1 MNDRSRGLESMPI
14 DGDAWDFGAAGGD
27 FGNDVPPPRI
37 TLLDAMLPG
46 LRDELERGKPPIQW
60 TPAPEPWGAFACRP
74 HTVMVIGSPPATG
87 KTSLVLDVVTRM
99 QLRYQD
105 LRVLVASNEMRTAVM
120 TERIASMH
128 SGIQYGLLRNRD
140 RSGYTAEDIE
150 RASQVLSR
158 MGDRLAFVERPFTL
172 EQVHHAAREHRADI
186 VIVDFLQATG
196 TAGSGTDVQQG
207 VASVMRSL
215 RALADSGPCVITTAA
230 MSRQGIAHSRSRVG
244 RTDVNETDMGVFLH
258 ASEIEHEADSAYL
271 LLAESG
277 AKVAVSPDEP
287 YEPIRMWLQCV
298 KARDEAK
305 VHVPLWF
312 DGRIQAFSL
321 RDVKKATG
329 PSGGSSNPRKPSP
342 ASNSPANTTTKV
354 TKPEKEENN
363 GPWLT

>member
-1 MNDRSRGLESMPI
+1 MSERSQSFEAVSM
-14 DGDAWDFGAAGGD
+14 DDDAWDFGAAGGD
-27 FGNDVPPPRI
+27 FGNDVPPPRV

-46 LRDELERGKPPIQW
+46 LRDELERGEPPSQW

-87 KTSLVLDVVTRM
+87 KTSLVLNVVTRM
-99 QLRYQD
+99 QLRYPE
-105 LRVLVASNEMRTAVM
+105 LRALVASNEMRTAVM

-150 RASQVLSR
+150 RASKVLSR

-196 TAGSGTDVQQG
+196 TTGSGTDVQHG

-321 RDVKKATG
+321 RDVKKPTD
-329 PSGGSSNPRKPSP
+329 PKR
-342 ASNSPANTTTKV
+342 SPANLEKSSPAANAPGTATTRATKS
-354 TKPEKEENN
+354 KEEKNE
-363 GPWLT
+363 PWLT